1 MTRPRYSQKSW
12 VECAAHFPKSFP
24 YLRHSIKEGF
34 GLQLA
39 IAQIPKLTH
48 KAYKFKFLLTIQCV
62 SPGGTPLY
70 KLYRYA
76 PPQRVWFLSCFG
88 LKTGIDFETRKK
100 QVTHSITDP
109 AVCSTLRMRTAIS
122 PWKWQP
128 WTAVSSLLGLI
139 SME

>member
-1 MTRPRYSQKSW
+1 MTRPRYSQKNW

-24 YLRHSIKEGF
+24 NLRHSIKEGF

-48 KAYKFKFLLTIQCV
+48 KAYKFKFLLTIQRV

-70 KLYRYA
+70 KLYRYV

-88 LKTGIDFETRKK
+88 LKTGIDFDHYGLKSG
-100 QVTHSITDP
+100 V
-109 AVCSTLRMRTAIS
+109 
-122 PWKWQP
+122 
-128 WTAVSSLLGLI
+128 VSKGTTGAYKCICLFNSK
-139 SME
+139 